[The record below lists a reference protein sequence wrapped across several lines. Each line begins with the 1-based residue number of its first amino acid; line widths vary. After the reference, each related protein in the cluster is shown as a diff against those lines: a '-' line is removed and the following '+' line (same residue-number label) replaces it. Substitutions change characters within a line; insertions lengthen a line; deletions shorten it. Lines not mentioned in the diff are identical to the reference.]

1 MNLVITRYS
10 DASAGESTCKKESL
24 RRNDR
29 QPAVSK
35 LFWTIL
41 PAYFLHSSKLQRQNQ
56 SLDETDFFFTNS
68 TSQIKCLEAEQ
79 L

>member
-10 DASAGESTCKKESL
+10 DASAGESTCNKESL
-24 RRNDR
+24 RCNDR
-29 QPAVSK
+29 QPAVST

-41 PAYFLHSSKLQRQNQ
+41 PAYFLHGSKLQRQNQ
-56 SLDETDFFFTNS
+56 SLDETEIFTNS
-68 TSQIKCLEAEQ
+68 TIQNKCLEAEQ